1 MSNKY
6 RKCAMLLILNGW
18 HKQSVEGC
26 HEMFVHPDNLVTV
39 ELSKEDEEMTFLD
52 ESGDFLHL
60 PRCEYALLGALIH
73 FKQLAVNYKFP
84 TEEDVDRMVPT
95 VEELDK
101 DSKASLVGDNIIE
114 ALKQPLDIVVKIS
127 NPTRSAAIQAVAFEL
142 GYVWVEGT
150 GGKGVSRFTDKP
162 YLLFHGCSK
171 TIDLI
176 AKPDRFDTVYDSDNG
191 LFWETL
197 AKISK

>member
-1 MSNKY
+1 MSNYKY
-6 RKCAMLLILNGW
+6 RKCATLLILNGW

-95 VEELDK
+95 GNEPAK
-101 DSKASLVGDNIIE
+101 DTLFGDNIIE

-150 GGKGVSRFTDKP
+150 GGKGVSRFTDRS
-162 YLLFHGCSK
+162 YLYFHGCSK

-191 LFWETL
+191 MFWESL